1 MKFGEKI
8 KALRVKNNLT
18 QEQLASQLYVSRT
31 AVSKWESDRGYP
43 NIDSLKDI
51 AKLFN
56 VTVDELLSNE
66 EIIDIAKKENISNV
80 KSSKR
85 LIFALLDLINIFLI
99 FLPLYAHRAEDF
111 IYSVSLISANGIG
124 EAAKICFIII
134 LSLLSLVGVLE
145 LIFCFVDG
153 KRMQR
158 LLQILSVAVQTVSIL
173 FFALSKQAY
182 LTTVVFILFSIK
194 LVALF
199 VNVTKSVKENCNCD
213 SKFLD

>member
-1 MKFGEKI
+1 M
-8 KALRVKNNLT
+8 
-18 QEQLASQLYVSRT
+18 LYYHSFV
-31 AVSKWESDRGYP
+31 A
-43 NIDSLKDI
+43 
-51 AKLFN
+51 
-56 VTVDELLSNE
+56 
-66 EIIDIAKKENISNV
+66 
-80 KSSKR
+80 
-85 LIFALLDLINIFLI
+85 
-99 FLPLYAHRAEDF
+99 
-111 IYSVSLISANGIG
+111 
-124 EAAKICFIII
+124 
-134 LSLLSLVGVLE
+134 LVGVLE

-153 KRMQR
+153 KMAQR